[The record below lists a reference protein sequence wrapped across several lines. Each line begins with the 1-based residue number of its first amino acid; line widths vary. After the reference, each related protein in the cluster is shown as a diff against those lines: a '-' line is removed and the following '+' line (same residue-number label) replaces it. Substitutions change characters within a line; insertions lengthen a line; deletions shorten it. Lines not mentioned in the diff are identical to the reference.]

1 MSKPFDDDLLLPE
14 LTEADDAIGFD
25 QPWNPWS
32 LVTLSFFFG
41 LIAGGGLLA
50 LNFARLG
57 MPGRRNATLAIVMVV
72 ATASILGTVWAFGI
86 APGGEVDRETQR
98 YGRWLRQGIAVL
110 AAMAIAA
117 PQHSRFRLFQASG
130 QPAGHLLRPAVIAS
144 VLSVLYQLALG
155 AVIYYAVLRR

>member
-86 APGGEVDRETQR
+86 APGGELDRETQR
-98 YGRWLRQGIAVL
+98 NANLLQRVIAVL

-117 PQHSRFRLFQASG
+117 PQNPRFRLFQASG
-130 QPAGHLLRPAVIAS
+130 QPAGHLLLPAIAAS
-144 VLSVLYQLALG
+144 AASLLCQSAIENVAPML
-155 AVIYYAVLRR
+155 LRR